1 VLFGLGVVDV
11 ADGDG
16 EGVGC
21 VGGPGNFVELE
32 QAGDHEL
39 DLLLGGEAV
48 ADDGAFD
55 GEGGVFGDE
64 EAAVG
69 GGHHGDSTDL
79 AELESALSVGRE
91 EDFFDGDD
99 LGLPELEEGRELG
112 VDLEESDRGAVLFVK
127 LDGAGAEVAE
137 LWVAGGLVDLDYA
150 IAGKFRSA
158 IDSKDPHRYES
169 NARQSSR
176 DEVATDRHLI
186 RYKQLRPLQ
195 STRHISIPK
204 GRRPLLNFL
213 RHAATPCLVALATWT
228 SCGQTATPKAV
239 QQTAAVKPQRTA
251 ALAPQKAPKP
261 VPQKA
266 PPVASPLPGPVTVP
280 INRMVILLDPGHGGL
295 DSGSRISDAT
305 LEKDVT
311 LALAFRLRSLLSARG
326 FAVVMTRDADSPS
339 EPNAEGTPLTLDDRA
354 GIANHTHAAACLL
367 LHATGSG
374 NGVHLYHSELRGTEG
389 SPAVQPWLTAQ
400 AAWVSQSQRL
410 ETELATALTRAG
422 VALVTSSGSVRPVDS
437 LSCPALVFEL
447 APQGDDSD
455 SINDA
460 DYQQRIAGAI
470 AGAMVFW
477 RNQVVPPQQLTVGAT
492 AANSHTALENQ
503 PTNVGMQP

>member
-1 VLFGLGVVDV
+1 
-11 ADGDG
+11 
-16 EGVGC
+16 
-21 VGGPGNFVELE
+21 
-32 QAGDHEL
+32 
-39 DLLLGGEAV
+39 
-48 ADDGAFD
+48 
-55 GEGGVFGDE
+55 
-64 EAAVG
+64 
-69 GGHHGDSTDL
+69 
-79 AELESALSVGRE
+79 
-91 EDFFDGDD
+91 
-99 LGLPELEEGRELG
+99 
-112 VDLEESDRGAVLFVK
+112 
-127 LDGAGAEVAE
+127 
-137 LWVAGGLVDLDYA
+137 
-150 IAGKFRSA
+150 
-158 IDSKDPHRYES
+158 
-169 NARQSSR
+169 
-176 DEVATDRHLI
+176 
-186 RYKQLRPLQ
+186 
-195 STRHISIPK
+195 
-204 GRRPLLNFL
+204 
-213 RHAATPCLVALATWT
+213 
-228 SCGQTATPKAV
+228 
-239 QQTAAVKPQRTA
+239 
-251 ALAPQKAPKP
+251 
-261 VPQKA
+261 
-266 PPVASPLPGPVTVP
+266 
-280 INRMVILLDPGHGGL
+280 MVILLDPGHGGL